1 MSPERTDQNPQGRF
15 AAARA
20 HVAREARKTRA
31 GLWLEQAAR
40 ALWPLWALT
49 AAFLGLALLGLPQAL
64 PYWAHVALL
73 AGFGAAALWL
83 TRGAWRAWRRP
94 TGADALAR
102 LDGDAPDRPAATL
115 EDALAAGAGD
125 PAARGVWAAHQ
136 ARMAARAMAAR
147 APAPDLRVS
156 DRDRFAL
163 RHAAVIAL
171 AAGVMAQF
179 GDDGA
184 RLGEALVPVG
194 GAAAAA
200 QAPASSL
207 EAWASPPPH
216 TRMAPL
222 YLTERIET
230 GETITLPAGSEITL
244 RVFDAGEPPA
254 LGGDALDPAALSDHG
269 DGAWSVTAPLMR
281 SGALEVAGFGGWR
294 FEAVADLGPLVA
306 FTEAPS
312 GARSGALQFG
322 FEASDD
328 YGVTTAR
335 ATIAL
340 DAAAAG
346 PRGLAAATVFE
357 PVEFAL
363 PLPLRGA
370 TEETTETVVEDL
382 TENPWAGLPVILTL
396 TVEDGAGQEGR
407 AEARLTLPGR
417 RFIDPLARAII
428 EQRRDLAWSTEAAPR
443 VRDVLEAVSAY
454 PDDIFDDRT
463 AYLSVRTALRRLGY
477 AIPDGRVAA
486 ETPGV
491 ADLLWR
497 AALRIEEGDLS
508 DAERRL
514 REIQQELS
522 EALERGADED
532 EIAALMDEL
541 RAALQDYLQQL
552 AQEAMRNQ
560 AEGQPQPPMD
570 PGQTMSQQDL
580 MAMLDRLE
588 DAMKGGMEEMARQML
603 QQLQQMLE
611 NLQMA
616 QPGQQGQPGQGD
628 PATQALQDMI
638 GQQQGLADRSFDAL
652 RQGREGQPG
661 QGQPGQGEQGQQG
674 QQGQG
679 QQGQGQQGQGQ
690 GQPGQQQGQG
700 QGQAKGQPGGPDLGA
715 IARDQ
720 EGLRQLLD
728 DLRQGMQGGAG
739 REALDRAEGAM
750 GAARDAL
757 EGGDADGALQDQVEA
772 LDALREGAQEMARD
786 MQNQPGQAQQAGR
799 DGRAGDVRDEDPFG
813 RPTAS
818 DGPLDGASV
827 RVPDASVM
835 KRARE
840 LMDEIR
846 RRAGDRTR
854 PMEELQYL
862 DRLLD
867 RF

>member
-1 MSPERTDQNPQGRF
+1 MADTPQGPI

-20 HVAREARKTRA
+20 QVAREARKARA

-40 ALWPLWALT
+40 ALWPLWALV
-49 AAFLGLALLGLPQAL
+49 AAFLGLALLGAPQAL
-64 PYWAHVALL
+64 PFWAHVALL
-73 AGFGAAALWL
+73 SGFGAGALWL
-83 TRGAWRAWRRP
+83 ARGAWRGWRSP
-94 TGADALAR
+94 TGAEALAL
-102 LDGDAPDRPAATL
+102 LDRGAADQPVAAL

-125 PAARGVWAAHQ
+125 ASARGVWAAHQ

-163 RHAAVIAL
+163 RHAAALAL
-171 AAGVMAQF
+171 AAGVMAQL
-179 GDDGA
+179 GDGGA
-184 RLGEALVPVG
+184 RLAEALVPVA
-194 GAAAAA
+194 GAAAAVA
-200 QAPASSL
+200 QAPAPSI
-207 EAWASPPPH
+207 EAWASPPLH
-216 TRMAPL
+216 TRIAPL
-222 YLTERIET
+222 YLTERIEAA
-230 GETITLPAGSEITL
+230 EAIVLPVGSEITL
-244 RVFDAGEPPA
+244 RVFDATEAPA
-254 LGGDALDPAALSDHG
+254 LSGAAADATAFQDQGG
-269 DGAWSVTAPLMR
+269 GAWSVTVPLAR

-294 FEAVADLGPLVA
+294 FEAIADESPLVA

-328 YGVTTAR
+328 YGVTAAR

-340 DAAAAG
+340 DADAAG
-346 PRGLAAATVFE
+346 PRGLAPASVFE

-370 TEETTETVVEDL
+370 AESTAETVVEDL

-396 TVEDGAGQEGR
+396 IVEDGAGQEGR

-454 PDDIFDDRT
+454 PDDVFEDHT
-463 AYLSVRTALRRLGY
+463 AYLSLRAALRRLGY
-477 AIPDGRVAA
+477 AIPENRVAA

-491 ADLLWR
+491 VDLLWR

-522 EALERGADED
+522 DALERGAGED

-541 RAALQDYLQQL
+541 REALQDYLRQL

-560 AEGQPQPPMD
+560 AEGQQPPPMD

-580 MAMLDRLE
+580 MDMLDRLE
-588 DAMKGGMEEMARQML
+588 EAMKGGMEEMARQML

-628 PATQALQDMI
+628 PAMQALQDMI

-661 QGQPGQGEQGQQG
+661 EGQPG

-679 QQGQGQQGQGQ
+679 QQGQGQQGQQGQGQ
-690 GQPGQQQGQG
+690 GQPGQQQGRGQG
-700 QGQAKGQPGGPDLGA
+700 QGEGRPGGPDLGA

-728 DLRQGMQGGAG
+728 DLRQGLQGGPG
-739 REALDRAEGAM
+739 GEALDRAEGAM

-757 EGGDADGALQDQVEA
+757 EGGDPDGALQDQVEA
-772 LDALREGAQEMARD
+772 LDALREGAQAMARE

-799 DGRAGDVRDEDPFG
+799 DGQAGDVRDEDPFG

-846 RRAGDRTR
+846 RRAGDRSR
-854 PMEELQYL
+854 APEELQYL